1 MVKRKVTKKGVK
13 KKSEPVKAEKK
24 FEYHDDAPIIVK
36 LLSIFNYVN
45 GGLWALIGF
54 IIIFAAGGIVSYIL
68 QVSPELFVGYESGSL
83 VTMLILAGIV
93 MVLLA
98 VLHFFVGIGLWRL
111 KPWARIVS
119 IILSTIGVIGT
130 IYSMIINFT
139 PTQIFNIVVDGFIV
153 GYLLFSK
160 EAKEAFKKNKK
171 LVK

>member
-1 MVKRKVTKKGVK
+1 MVRKKVTKKGVK
-13 KKSEPVKAEKK
+13 KKSEPIKAEKK

-45 GGLWALIGF
+45 GSLWALIGLIF
-54 IIIFAAGGIVSYIL
+54 IFAANEIVSYVL
-68 QVSPELFVGYESGSL
+68 QVAPELFVGYESGGL
-83 VTMLILAGIV
+83 VSILIIGGIIL
-93 MVLLA
+93 VLFA
-98 VLHFFVGIGLWRL
+98 VLYFFVGMGLWRL

-130 IYSMIINFT
+130 IYSMIINFA
-139 PTQIFNIVVDGFIV
+139 PTQFLNIIIDGFIV

-171 LVK
+171 LIK